1 MMPVTEPDRQTVA
14 DAVGRAFPN
23 DATEVLREMRWD
35 GICGCWMIE
44 RWGMWI
50 GIETD
55 GYVHS

>member
-1 MMPVTEPDRQTVA
+1 MPATEPNRQTVA
-14 DAVGRAFPN
+14 DAIDRAFP
-23 DATEVLREMRWD
+23 DDSADVLREMRWD

-44 RWGMWI
+44 KWGMWI